1 MADVQFTY
9 ADPTFPLPKRAL
21 IRAIETMTGQPR
33 LKRLY
38 LENRRNPVPGES
50 FFAAAV
56 RKLQLDVHF
65 DRERLARLPASGPVV
80 VVANHP
86 YGVLDGLVIGWLVE
100 QVRRDFLIL
109 TNAVLLNAPDVNAY
123 LLPVDFAGT
132 PEALETNL
140 RTRAIARDHLD
151 RGGCII
157 VFPAGAV
164 STSPDKLG
172 RKPAQDAPWQPFT
185 AQLIQRSR
193 ATVMPFFFG
202 GQNSR
207 LFQIAS
213 HINVALRLSLIFK
226 EVRDR
231 IGTTLPVVVGDPI
244 AWQTIE
250 ASADRK
256 AMMDQLMRHTYRLG
270 DALAPRRNGL
280 IRLAPALVKL
290 PPKVRAL
297 RSWRERRRAPLQS

>member
-21 IRAIETMTGQPR
+21 IRAIETMTGQPK

-50 FFAAAV
+50 FFSAAV
-56 RKLQLDVHF
+56 RKLKLDVRY
-65 DRERLARLPASGPVV
+65 DAERLARLPATGPVV

-109 TNAVLLNAPDVNAY
+109 TNAVLLNAPDVNGY

-164 STSPDKLG
+164 SPRPTSS
-172 RKPAQDAPWQPFT
+172 AA
-185 AQLIQRSR
+185 
-193 ATVMPFFFG
+193 
-202 GQNSR
+202 SR
-207 LFQIAS
+207 LRMRPGS
-213 HINVALRLSLIFK
+213 PSPRSSS
-226 EVRDR
+226 
-231 IGTTLPVVVGDPI
+231 
-244 AWQTIE
+244 
-250 ASADRK
+250 SAR
-256 AMMDQLMRHTYRLG
+256 G
-270 DALAPRRNGL
+270 RR
-280 IRLAPALVKL
+280 
-290 PPKVRAL
+290 
-297 RSWRERRRAPLQS
+297 